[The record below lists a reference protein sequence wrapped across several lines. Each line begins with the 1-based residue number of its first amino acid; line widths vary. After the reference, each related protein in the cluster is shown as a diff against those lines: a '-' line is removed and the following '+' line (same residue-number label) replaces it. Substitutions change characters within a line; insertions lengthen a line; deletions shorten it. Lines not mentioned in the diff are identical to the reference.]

1 MTSRSRLEARGVE
14 PTFAGPIAAIMV
26 HGGTSVRGRLYRVQC
41 PCTRCDPPVRK
52 WWLQNTDLCLRQA
65 KVHTYVPVDATRDDK
80 TEMWGYDKTQDVAPS
95 GRVNSE
101 SAQKWLF

>member
-1 MTSRSRLEARGVE
+1 MTSRSRLEVRGVE

-52 WWLQNTDLCLRQA
+52 WWLQNSDLCLRQA
-65 KVHTYVPVDATRDDK
+65 KVHTYQHETIRRKCGVMIRRKMSRRLGV
-80 TEMWGYDKTQDVAPS
+80 
-95 GRVNSE
+95 
-101 SAQKWLF
+101 